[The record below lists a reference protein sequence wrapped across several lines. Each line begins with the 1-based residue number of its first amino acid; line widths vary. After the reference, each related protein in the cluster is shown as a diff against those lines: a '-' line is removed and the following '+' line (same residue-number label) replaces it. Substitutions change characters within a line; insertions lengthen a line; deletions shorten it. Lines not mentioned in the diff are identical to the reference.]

1 MQYAIW
7 KLNFIEGYGFG
18 PEEKIAQ
25 LGGNATG
32 GITESSPQGRILGYV
47 YGEIDKAALQEWD
60 FDFVSQ
66 EQALEFAKVIDPTSY
81 FLEDGK
87 IGSVFESSGFQ
98 IQGEVN

>member
-7 KLNFIEGYGFG
+7 KLNFIDGYGFG
-18 PEEKIAQ
+18 PEDKVAQ
-25 LGGNATG
+25 LGGKASG
-32 GITESSPQGRILGYV
+32 GPTESTVLGRILGYI

-60 FDFVSQ
+60 FDFVNQ
-66 EQALEFAKVIDPTSY
+66 EQALEFAKLIDPTSY

-87 IGSVFESSGFQ
+87 IGSVFKSSEFQ